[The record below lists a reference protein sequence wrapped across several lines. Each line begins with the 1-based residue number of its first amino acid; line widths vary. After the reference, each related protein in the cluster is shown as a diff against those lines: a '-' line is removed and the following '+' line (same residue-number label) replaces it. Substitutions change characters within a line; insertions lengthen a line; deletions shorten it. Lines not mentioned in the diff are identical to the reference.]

1 MKAVAIKFADGTYY
15 AGAYK
20 AHAKTLLGAML
31 YKSEKTAKSVIEK
44 SVNFHSYPNNPYK
57 IVSVELNEQE

>member
-1 MKAVAIKFADGTYY
+1 MSVRRTVTEKRLIITSDEI
-15 AGAYK
+15 
-20 AHAKTLLGAML
+20 LGAML

-57 IVSVELNEQE
+57 IVGVELNEQE